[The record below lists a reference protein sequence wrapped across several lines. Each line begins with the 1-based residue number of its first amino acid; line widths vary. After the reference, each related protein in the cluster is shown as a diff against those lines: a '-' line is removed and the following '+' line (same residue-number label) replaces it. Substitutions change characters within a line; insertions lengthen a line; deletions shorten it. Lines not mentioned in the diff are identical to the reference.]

1 MACVNALVL
10 TGYGTNSHNE
20 TAHAIRQAGANS
32 TDIVHFSDI
41 IAGNVKLENYQF
53 LLFPG
58 GFLDGDDLGSAQAAA
73 QRWLHLTDE
82 NKKPLLEH
90 LNNFLEA
97 GKLVMG
103 ICNGFQL
110 LVKLGV
116 LPAFDGKRFER
127 QVSLTHNLSARY
139 EDRWVTLK
147 ANPKT
152 PCIFT
157 KDIDLISSP
166 VRHGEGRI
174 VTPDEATLKRLEDDN
189 LICLQ
194 YADPKNG
201 TPTQEYPLNPNGS
214 PKAIAGLTDPTGHVL
229 GLMPHPEA
237 YNHPTNHPNWANCL
251 HGNSIASGDEG
262 KSCEKSTKLLG
273 TAIFENAI
281 NFLK

>member
-1 MACVNALVL
+1 MAKVNALIL

-20 TAHAIRQAGANS
+20 TAHAIRLAGADS
-32 TDIVHFSDI
+32 ADIVHFSDI
-41 IAGNVKLENYQF
+41 VSSSVKLNDYQF

-58 GFLDGDDLGSAQAAA
+58 GFLDGDDLGSAHAAA
-73 QRWLHLTDE
+73 QRWLHLTDDE
-82 NKKPLLEH
+82 EKPLLEH
-90 LNNFLEA
+90 LNKFLDD

-116 LPAFDGKRFER
+116 LPSMDGKRFER
-127 QVSLTHNLSARY
+127 HVSLTHNLSARY
-139 EDRWVTLK
+139 EDRWVDLK
-147 ANPKT
+147 VNKES

-157 KDIDLISSP
+157 KGIDVLLSVP

-174 VTPDEATLKRLEDDN
+174 VTLDEAILQRLEDEK

-194 YADPKNG
+194 YADPKTG
-201 TPTQEYPLNPNGS
+201 LPTQEYPLNPNGS

-237 YNHPTNHPNWANCL
+237 FNHPTNHPNWT
-251 HGNSIASGDEG
+251 HGD
-262 KSCEKSTKLLG
+262 TKVLG
-273 TAIFENAI
+273 TIIFENAV

>member
-1 MACVNALVL
+1 MATVKALVL
-10 TGYGTNSHNE
+10 TGYGTNSHKE
-20 TAHAIRQAGANS
+20 TAHAIRLAGADEAN
-32 TDIVHFSDI
+32 IVHFSDVVSGAI
-41 IAGNVKLENYQF
+41 KLKDYQF

-58 GFLDGDDLGSAQAAA
+58 GFLDGDDLGAAHAAA
-73 QRWLHLTDE
+73 QRWLYLKDNE
-82 NKKPLLEH
+82 EKPLLEH
-90 LNNFLEA
+90 LNQFLED

-116 LPAFDGKRFER
+116 LPALDGKRFER

-139 EDRWVTLK
+139 EDRWVQLK
-147 ANPKT
+147 ANKNS

-157 KDIDLISSP
+157 KNLEYIQVP

-174 VTPDEATLKRLEDDN
+174 VTPDENTLERLENEN

-194 YADPKNG
+194 YTNPNTG
-201 TPTQEYPLNPNGS
+201 EITQEYPYNPNGS

-237 YNHPTNHPNWANCL
+237 FNHITNHPTW
-251 HGNSIASGDEG
+251 SDG
-262 KSCEKSTKLLG
+262 KEKTLG

-281 NFLK
+281 QYLKNK